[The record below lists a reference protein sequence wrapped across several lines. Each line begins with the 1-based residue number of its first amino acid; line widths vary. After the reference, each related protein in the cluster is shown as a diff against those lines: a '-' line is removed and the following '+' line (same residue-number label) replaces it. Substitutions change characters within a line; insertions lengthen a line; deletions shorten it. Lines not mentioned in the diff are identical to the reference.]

1 MNDSSRSLIGVGLY
15 SVPEAARLSH
25 VSSQRI
31 RRWVRGYK
39 RASSPSSLQYP
50 SVWRP
55 DLPYIEGI
63 VALSFRD
70 LMEVR
75 FVNAFRVHG
84 VSWKIIRLAA
94 QKAMEFLETDHP
106 FSSRTFRTD
115 GKRIFADII
124 EASGHRKLL
133 DLVRDQFA
141 FPKIVEPS
149 LYEGLEFSGSNDVAR
164 WWPMGPNKRIILDP
178 ERSFGKPIDN
188 ESGVQAQILAD
199 AYKAEHSIERV
210 AFLFDV
216 DESAVNDA
224 IKFEEE
230 LAA

>member
-1 MNDSSRSLIGVGLY
+1 MIDSSKSLVGVGLY

-31 RRWVRGYK
+31 RRWIRGY
-39 RASSPSSLQYP
+39 RRGSNPGSRQYASI
-50 SVWRP
+50 WRP

-115 GKRIFADII
+115 GKRIFADFT
-124 EASGHRKLL
+124 EVSGHRKLL

-149 LYEGLEFSGSNDVAR
+149 LYEGLEFSEGDEIVR

-178 ERSFGKPIDN
+178 ERSFGQPIDN

-199 AYKAEHSIERV
+199 AYSAEHSVERV
-210 AFLFDV
+210 AILFDV
-216 DESAVNDA
+216 DERAVNDA
-224 IKFEEE
+224 IEFEEE